1 MLLIYI
7 CPRCFIFFS
16 FCPQLTGYSSAESTR
31 VAVNGLSSSPKCAA
45 TGRNFFVRPGCSRL
59 AGRRAAAQ
67 LPPANCTN
75 ILVQLPY
82 SSSSATAACPACP
95 AQILWQRGEQKSSSG
110 RGSRCRPAPRPAA
123 PCLSILIIPVM
134 SACPPAL
141 DGTGHPGPKLRL
153 GDTNSLTGD
162 RVQANLQIIYYWVSK
177 FSGFWLYVGTCCP
190 LPGWCPPRW
199 AVGRARAPARLTQHI
214 NCHTWNHC

>member
-1 MLLIYI
+1 MNYFLFFLSTIDWIFLCRI
-7 CPRCFIFFS
+7 CSRDRQWFIQFPRMCGDRTKF
-16 FCPQLTGYSSAESTR
+16 L
-31 VAVNGLSSSPKCAA
+31 CAA
-45 TGRNFFVRPGCSRL
+45 GGGL
-59 AGRRAAAQ
+59 GGQERRAAAP

-75 ILVQLPY
+75 ILVQLSY
-82 SSSSATAACPACP
+82 SSSATAACPACP
-95 AQILWQRGEQKSSSG
+95 AQIRCGSGERRRVLAG
-110 RGSRCRPAPRPAA
+110 GEAGAVPPRAAA

-141 DGTGHPGPKLRL
+141 GGTGHPGPKLRL

-190 LPGWCPPRW
+190 LPG
-199 AVGRARAPARLTQHI
+199 
-214 NCHTWNHC
+214 